1 MNSKKI
7 LQLFISV
14 LIAISSF
21 AQQKQAVDYAD
32 PLLGTSQSRWMLN
45 PGATLPFGMVQLS
58 PDNQYRAGG
67 YEYTIDSIFG
77 FSHVHAWTMWGLS
90 VMPAKGKL
98 QPVIY
103 PNTDVSMS
111 AESRT
116 AGHWS
121 RIDKTT
127 EQASPGY
134 YKADLVDFD
143 IKTEL
148 TSTTRCGFFR
158 FTFPETDEGH
168 VYFNLLFP
176 LEYDGK
182 IVDAKITRIS
192 DTEIEGYSQQLSP
205 QRIWSPH
212 AKNFN
217 EYTVHFVIRFNK
229 PFKLFGGWAE
239 EDVPE
244 NSSKIRV
251 KKNVAEIKG
260 KGDVGA
266 YVDFDTYEGEEVLM
280 QTAISLVS
288 IEQAKL
294 NLETELIEPFAWDF
308 NAVKNNARTVWNDL
322 LSKIEVSGGTETDKK
337 KFYSNLYR
345 SYVARTTWSDVNGMY
360 LDPCEKVR
368 TLENPDSPMYGCDA
382 FWNTFWNLNQL
393 WTLVN
398 PDIASKWVKSQLQ
411 MYKDGGWLSR
421 GPAGIEYS
429 SIMVASHAIPLIV
442 SAYQKG
448 IRDFDVE
455 TAWEAMLHQQ
465 TVPGI
470 KKYPCGGAVGN
481 IELEP
486 YMKLGY
492 VPIEYRF
499 VSNTLEYAYDDWCVA
514 QMAASLKKKDEFNT
528 FIKRAHN
535 YQNMFDPETKF
546 MRPKYEDGTFRKQFD
561 PISSPRNEFM
571 EGNSWQF
578 TFFVPHDVKGLVN
591 LIGEKEFNSRLD
603 DGFEKSV
610 EANFNAT
617 GNRMSEY
624 YINHGNQVNMQ
635 AAYLF
640 NYSGKPWLTQ
650 KWVREIM
657 SRYYGATPVHGWL
670 GDEDEGQ
677 MGAWYV
683 MSAMGL
689 FQTDG
694 GASVK
699 PFYEIGSPIFKK
711 VTINLDPVYYPGK
724 TFVIEAKNVSDKN
737 KYIQSAKLN
746 GKKLLKPWF
755 FHDELVKGGKL
766 ILIMGD
772 KPNTKWGSRRE
783 DAPPSMSN

>member
-1 MNSKKI
+1 MDTKR
-7 LQLFISV
+7 LFFLLIFV
-14 LIAISSF
+14 LAGISSF
-21 AQQKQAVDYAD
+21 TQQREAVDYAD
-32 PLLGTSQSRWMLN
+32 PLLGTSGSRWMLN
-45 PGATLPFGMVQLS
+45 PGVTLPFGMVQLS
-58 PDNQYRAGG
+58 PDNQALAGG

-77 FSHVHAWTMWGLS
+77 FSHIHAWTMWGLS

-98 QPVIY
+98 QPCIY
-103 PNTDVSMS
+103 PHADAPISTG
-111 AESRT
+111 SRT

-121 RIDKTT
+121 SIDKNT

-134 YKADLVDFD
+134 YKVDLVDFD

-168 VYFNLLFP
+168 VYFNLMFP

-182 IVDAKITRIS
+182 IVDARITRVS

-205 QRIWSPH
+205 LRIWSPH
-212 AKNFN
+212 ATEFN
-217 EYTVHFVIRFNK
+217 DYTVHFVIRFNK

-239 EDVPE
+239 EEIPEDARTIKVIKDVT
-244 NSSKIRV
+244 
-251 KKNVAEIKG
+251 EIEG

-266 YVDFDTYEGEEVLM
+266 YVDFSTCEGEEVLM

-288 IEQAKL
+288 IDQARL
-294 NLETELIEPFAWDF
+294 NLGKELIEPFAWDF
-308 NAVKNNARTVWNDL
+308 NAVKGNARSVWNNL
-322 LSKIEVSGGTETDKK
+322 LSKIEVEGGTETDKK

-345 SYVARTTWSDVNGMY
+345 SYVARTIWSDVNGQY
-360 LDPCEKVR
+360 RDPCENIK
-368 TLENPDSPMYGCDA
+368 TLKDPDSPMLGCDA

-398 PDIASKWVKSQLQ
+398 PDIASMWVKSLLQ
-411 MYKDGGWLSR
+411 MYEDGGWLSR

-429 SIMVASHAIPLIV
+429 SIMVASHSIPLIV
-442 SAYQKG
+442 SAWQKG
-448 IRDFDVE
+448 ICDFDVE

-465 TVPGI
+465 TTPGQ
-470 KKYPCGGAVGN
+470 KEYPCGGSVGN

-486 YMKLGY
+486 YLKLGY

-499 VSNTLEYAYDDWCVA
+499 VSNTLEYAYDDWCVS
-514 QMAASLKKKDEFNT
+514 QLASSLGKSDSYDT

-561 PISSPRNEFM
+561 PVSSPRNEFV

-578 TFFVPHDVKGLVN
+578 TFFVPHDVTGIVN
-591 LIGEKEFNSRLD
+591 LIGKEEFNLRLN

-624 YINHGNQVNMQ
+624 LINHGNQPNMQ

-650 KWVREIM
+650 KWAREIM
-657 SRYYGATPVHGWL
+657 DRYYGSTPLHGWL

-711 VTINLDPVYYPGK
+711 VTINLDPDYYPGK
-724 TFVIEAKNVSDKN
+724 TFVIEAKQVSDTN
-737 KYIQSAKLN
+737 KYIQSAVLN
-746 GKKLLKPWF
+746 GETLLKPWF
-755 FHDELVKGGKL
+755 YHDELVKGGKL
-766 ILIMGD
+766 ILEMGE
-772 KPNTKWGSRRE
+772 KPNKSWGSRPE
-783 DAPPSMSN
+783 DAPPSMSD